1 MSSHGHA
8 GVHRMSSHGHAAVR
22 SARTAMSRSAR
33 AATVGFALLLAT
45 GLAMLGCSEGWRG
58 GIHAQMAWS
67 AERGLRVVKVP
78 AGPAKRAGL
87 LEDDRIVAIHGVP
100 IAGRPIAEVV
110 AELRGEVGS
119 HVRITV
125 ERGGAADGGVPD
137 AAIEATTEELE
148 IERAPYAR
156 D

>member
-1 MSSHGHA
+1 MIRDGHA
-8 GVHRMSSHGHAAVR
+8 VS
-22 SARTAMSRSAR
+22 SARVV
-33 AATVGFALLLAT
+33 TVCLALLLGA

-87 LEDDRIVAIHGVP
+87 LEDDRIVAIDGVP

-119 HVRITV
+119 HVHITV

-137 AAIEATTEELE
+137 AAIEAGAATTEELE